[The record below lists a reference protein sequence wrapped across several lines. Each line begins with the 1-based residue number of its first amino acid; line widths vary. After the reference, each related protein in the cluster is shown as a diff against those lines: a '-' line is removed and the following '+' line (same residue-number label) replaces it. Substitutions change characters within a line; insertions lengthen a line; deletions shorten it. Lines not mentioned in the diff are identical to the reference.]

1 MNGAIKPDE
10 ALIEEFNAFK
20 TNKIDKALILAI
32 NNSKLEISFKG
43 DKDFDFNSLSDC
55 LPRDQPRFVIYDFEY
70 ETQEVPPRKIS
81 KIICIFWCPITASS
95 RNRFTYADS
104 FLGIKALEGIDKQFQ
119 VDDYSELEYDIIRKQ
134 FPD

>member
-20 TNKIDKALILAI
+20 TNKTDKALILAI

-43 DKDFDFNSLSDC
+43 DKDFDFNSLSDH

-70 ETQEVPPRKIS
+70 ETREVPPGKFR
-81 KIICIFWCPITASS
+81 KIICIYWCPITASA
-95 RNRFTYADS
+95 RNRFTYSDS
-104 FLGIKALEGIDKQFQ
+104 LSGLTALGGIQKQFQ
-119 VDDYSELEYDIIRKQ
+119 VDDYSGLEYDIIRNQ
-134 FPD
+134 FPE